1 MRKWRLSLFGAKRL
15 TAFMLSFAM
24 LALLTLPL
32 TAHAAKGEG
41 KVVRVGWYESPFNT
55 TDAKGQRD
63 GYAYVYQQKIAAYTG
78 WTYEYVEGSWPDL
91 LQMLIDGKID
101 LMSDVSYT
109 EERAELM
116 QFSSLPMGA
125 EEYYLYIAPGNND
138 ITLND
143 YSSFNGKKVGVN
155 ANSYQKMLF
164 EEWVE
169 TRGLETEIVA
179 WNDSENDLLESLSS
193 GEIDAIV
200 SMDVYG
206 DPHRAI
212 PLFKVG
218 ASDFYFAVRNDRG
231 DLLSELDSAMNLAVI
246 AEGVE
251 NHVELQL
258 LQKMGCDIVQGYYF
272 SKPLPA
278 AEFERLLKTELEKR
292 FNNATL

>member
-1 MRKWRLSLFGAKRL
+1 MC
-15 TAFMLSFAM
+15 
-24 LALLTLPL
+24 LLLIFSVCPVS
-32 TAHAAKGEG
+32 ANADDSAAIKT
-41 KVVRVGWYESPFNT
+41 VRVGRHEPPYFITDES
-55 TDAKGQRD
+55 GRYS
-63 GYAYVYQQKIAAYTG
+63 GYTYDYQQKIAAYTG

-116 QFSSLPMGA
+116 QFSSLQMGA

-143 YSSFNGKKVGVN
+143 YSTFNGKKVGVN
-155 ANSYQKMLF
+155 ANSYQKGLY
-164 EEWVE
+164 EEWAATHE
-169 TRGLETEIVA
+169 LETEIV
-179 WNDSENDLLESLSS
+179 ELTGGEEDLLQKLTS
-193 GEIDAIV
+193 GEIDALV
-200 SMDVYG
+200 TLDVYG
-206 DPHRAI
+206 DPNRAI
-212 PLFKVG
+212 PLCKIG
-218 ASDFYFAVRNDRG
+218 SSDFYFAVRNDRG

-278 AEFERLLKTELEKR
+278 AEFERLLKEELEKR